1 MQLHM
6 RQVTEAVD
14 FSGSM
19 GSIMRR
25 AVVAVSELTLLL
37 AARVQGVLA
46 EVEVVVG
53 KLLKV
58 VFLLS
63 QLLLQRLLEL
73 VAAVVVV
80 VARSFHQALLV
91 KKA

>member
-1 MQLHM
+1 
-6 RQVTEAVD
+6 
-14 FSGSM
+14 
-19 GSIMRR
+19 
-25 AVVAVSELTLLL
+25 LLL